1 MSSSEIVRPKA
12 TGVYVTALYIILI
25 LFSLLGGVAFTYW
38 LSGLHTIPT
47 AKLLNIAGIAY
58 GLIGVLILSEAIV
71 RSERVRQFLVVW
83 VGTALLWVHT
93 GLAFGV
99 FAGANIVTFV
109 GRPSA
114 HAAYGFSLTMF
125 VWAMWTCGVVDGTVT
140 NPLTPQLRAM
150 PERHQ
155 RLGLILLVTG
165 LVLQLVAAIR
175 DF

>member
-1 MSSSEIVRPKA
+1 MSISEINSTRA
-12 TGVYVTALYIILI
+12 TGAYVTCLYIILI
-25 LFSLLGGVAFTYW
+25 LSSLLGGVAFTYW
-38 LSGLHTIPT
+38 LSGLHAIPT
-47 AKLLNIAGIAY
+47 VKLLNIAGIAY
-58 GLIGVLILSEAIV
+58 GLIGVLILSEAVVHRESIK
-71 RSERVRQFLVVW
+71 QFMVVW

-93 GLAFGV
+93 GLALGV
-99 FAGANIVTFV
+99 LAGAILVTYV
-109 GRPSA
+109 GQPSA
-114 HAAYGFSLTMF
+114 HAACGFSLTMF

-140 NPLTPQLRAM
+140 NPLTPRLRAM